1 MSRLLIHTSRQAPTK
16 VTLPGYRF
24 LLRGGFVRSLS
35 AGCHCFL
42 PPGARVRRRIEAMVH
57 QGMRALGGQE
67 VSLPAIQPAELW
79 SGGAERDDL
88 IGQTVSSLRGT
99 VHLGE
104 TDRRDI
110 VLATSHEESLLAV
123 ARSTIQ
129 SYRQLPVLLYQV
141 WQVFQ
146 DRRQAGAGLFGAR
159 ETLVADAYSL
169 HPNQADLDGFYPQ
182 VQAEFGRIFD
192 RCRLEVLVS
201 AADRDDAGAVTGHS
215 LVWPSEAGREK
226 VVACGSCS
234 YTADQAIAQAGK
246 TPPPAEDMR
255 KMEDVET
262 PECRT
267 IADLARF
274 LNVPASRTAK
284 ALFLVAAGEGEN
296 DRFVIAM
303 VRGDTDLN
311 ESKLRRVLG
320 VEQLGPA
327 TEGEIRRVGA
337 EPGYGSPV
345 GVEGVTV
352 AVDELI
358 PRSPNLVAGA
368 NRPGYHR
375 LNVNYGRDYGASVV
389 ADITAAGDG
398 DACPECG
405 AALRAASGVVMAA
418 VAKVSEDYSRA
429 MKATFLD
436 RSGQAQ
442 FMLMGRYRLYA
453 DRLLAAVA
461 ETHHDDYGV
470 IWPGCL
476 APYDVYLMPLGKRN
490 EAVAGAADDLYADLT
505 AAGIDVLYDDRD
517 ERAGVKFHDADL
529 LGVPVRVVVG
539 HRGLKSGTVEL
550 KRRDAQEVDTVQVDD
565 VVSLATR
572 HFACVVPTGR
582 R

>member
-284 ALFLVAAGEGEN
+284 ALFLVASGEGEN

>member
-284 ALFLVAAGEGEN
+284 ALFLVASGEGEN

-405 AALRAASGVVMAA
+405 AALRAVSGVVMAA